1 MCVLVFTCDENE
13 HLDERVKC
21 LKNKPASKYLEAG
34 LNFCDL
40 GEARTLDPL
49 IKSQLLY
56 RLSYQVILPVLQ
68 GRQRNEFFF
77 DFEWDF
83 QFRI

>member
-1 MCVLVFTCDENE
+1 
-13 HLDERVKC
+13 
-21 LKNKPASKYLEAG
+21 
-34 LNFCDL
+34 
-40 GEARTLDPL
+40 
-49 IKSQLLY
+49 
-56 RLSYQVILPVLQ
+56 LPVLQ